1 MLRDLESA
9 GYIETYEQESL
20 YARANSLDEITDDLR
35 TRANRFTEATEE
47 IERRWNEPSVEQSTV
62 SIVTRFETVIKNADE
77 FIRDADTQVNVS
89 LGVEHFERLRPAL
102 RAATENGVRVNL
114 SLHTPDGSTDSLPD
128 PEDLADVCSE
138 ARHRRLPSPFV
149 VIVDRTRT
157 CFAPHAGSTN
167 EYGVLV
173 DDRTHTYVFHWYFL
187 TTQWDTW
194 EPIYT
199 SLDDEPPIDYIDIRY
214 CVRDVAPLLRDG
226 ATVRVRIE
234 GPTPTPAPTA
244 SSRGPSP
251 RSSSPATTTQ
261 PQRLSR
267 ATAAGS
273 PSWSRPTTAPSRSAA
288 GGQWSRPWRP
298 TESRSNRSTER
309 ISSKSDRARFRSA
322 ERPHSSEWVTASPL
336 ARSNRW
342 TFSRSITIWMSS
354 PSAMSVSGAR
364 LMRSCPSP
372 RPSALAST
380 SRSNSR

>member
-1 MLRDLESA
+1 VDREELTETLEDAGLSPYQADAYVTVLELGSAPVTRIADASGVPDPRIYDVLRDLESA

-20 YARANSLDEITDDLR
+20 YARANSLDEITEDLR

-114 SLHTPDGSTDSLPD
+114 SVHTPNGDAESLPD
-128 PEDLADVCSE
+128 AEDLAEVCSE

-199 SLDDEPPIDYIDIRY
+199 ALDDDPPIDYIDIRY

-226 ATVRVRIE
+226 DTVRVRIE
-234 GPTPTPAPTA
+234 GTDTDTGADRVVEGPLSEVIVTGDDDVAAETVA
-244 SSRGPSP
+244 SYGGRVALVVETDDGPVEV
-251 RSSSPATTTQ
+251 
-261 PQRLSR
+261 
-267 ATAAGS
+267 
-273 PSWSRPTTAPSRSAA
+273 
-288 GGQWSRPWRP
+288 GGWGAMV
-298 TESRSNRSTER
+298 EAVEAHR
-309 ISSKSDRARFRSA
+309 IT
-322 ERPHSSEWVTASPL
+322 VV
-336 ARSNRW
+336 
-342 TFSRSITIWMSS
+342 
-354 PSAMSVSGAR
+354 SVE
-364 LMRSCPSP
+364 
-372 RPSALAST
+372 
-380 SRSNSR
+380 

>member
-1 MLRDLESA
+1 MKVDREELTETLEDAGLSPYQADAYVTVLELGSAPVTRIADASGVPDPRIYDVLRDLESA

-20 YARANSLDEITDDLR
+20 YARANSLDEITEDLR

-114 SLHTPDGSTDSLPD
+114 SVHTPNGDAESLPD
-128 PEDLADVCSE
+128 AEDLAEVCSE

-199 SLDDEPPIDYIDIRY
+199 ALDDDPPIDYIDIRY

-226 ATVRVRIE
+226 DTVRVRIE
-234 GPTPTPAPTA
+234 GTDTDTGADRVVEGPLSEVIVTGDDDVAAETVA
-244 SSRGPSP
+244 SYGGRVALVVETDDGPVEV
-251 RSSSPATTTQ
+251 
-261 PQRLSR
+261 
-267 ATAAGS
+267 
-273 PSWSRPTTAPSRSAA
+273 
-288 GGQWSRPWRP
+288 GGWGAMV
-298 TESRSNRSTER
+298 EAVEAHR
-309 ISSKSDRARFRSA
+309 IT
-322 ERPHSSEWVTASPL
+322 VV
-336 ARSNRW
+336 
-342 TFSRSITIWMSS
+342 
-354 PSAMSVSGAR
+354 SVE
-364 LMRSCPSP
+364 
-372 RPSALAST
+372 
-380 SRSNSR
+380 

>member
-1 MLRDLESA
+1 VNRADLTETLEDAGLSPYQADAYVTVLELGAAPVTRVADASGVPDPRIYDVLRDLESA

-234 GPTPTPAPTA
+234 GTDTDTGADRVVEGPLSEVIVTGDDDAAAETIA
-244 SSRGPSP
+244 SYGGRV
-251 RSSSPATTTQ
+251 ALVVETDD
-261 PQRLSR
+261 
-267 ATAAGS
+267 GS
-273 PSWSRPTTAPSRSAA
+273 VEV
-288 GGQWSRPWRP
+288 GGWGAMVEAVEAHRI
-298 TESRSNRSTER
+298 TVES
-309 ISSKSDRARFRSA
+309 ID
-322 ERPHSSEWVTASPL
+322 
-336 ARSNRW
+336 
-342 TFSRSITIWMSS
+342 
-354 PSAMSVSGAR
+354 
-364 LMRSCPSP
+364 
-372 RPSALAST
+372 
-380 SRSNSR
+380 